1 MAKDGAFFGKQEPN
15 RIIPRR
21 PSHPTRE
28 GRRFFAAGTEGED
41 ETDRGRY
48 GDHRGAAVDGF
59 GRNWLFFYFRPDEW
73 FPFWVQVQLGE
84 KQVEVQKAK
93 REKQLFENRAEEL
106 TTQKETLEKEL
117 ADAKASID
125 EANAAV
131 AQTVDERAQ
140 SEAAFAGQNQ
150 LLESQVEDWETRY
163 QELMG
168 INNSLTVERDA
179 ALQQAEGV
187 QAELHSLQGEYGSLL
202 EEKNSLQAS
211 LEDTKNRNLEMESGA
226 QSQNLEIATLQE
238 QKEALETELTAL
250 REELARVC
258 RVSRPIPME
267 Q

>member
-1 MAKDGAFFGKQEPN
+1 MKQTVAVMA
-15 RIIPRR
+15 IIVALLLMVSGYIVAQHAETSAELRR
-21 PSHPTRE
+21 
-28 GRRFFAAGTEGED
+28 
-41 ETDRGRY
+41 
-48 GDHRGAAVDGF
+48 
-59 GRNWLFFYFRPDEW
+59 
-73 FPFWVQVQLGE
+73 VQVKLGE
-84 KQVEVQKAK
+84 KQVEVQKAN

-187 QAELHSLQGEYGSLL
+187 QEELHSLQGEYGSLL

>member
-1 MAKDGAFFGKQEPN
+1 MKQTVAVMA
-15 RIIPRR
+15 IIVALLLMVSGYIVAQHAETSAELRR
-21 PSHPTRE
+21 
-28 GRRFFAAGTEGED
+28 
-41 ETDRGRY
+41 
-48 GDHRGAAVDGF
+48 
-59 GRNWLFFYFRPDEW
+59 
-73 FPFWVQVQLGE
+73 VQVQLGE
-84 KQVEVQKAK
+84 KLVEVQKAK

-211 LEDTKNRNLEMESGA
+211 LEDTKNRNLEMES
-226 QSQNLEIATLQE
+226 
-238 QKEALETELTAL
+238 
-250 REELARVC
+250 
-258 RVSRPIPME
+258 
-267 Q
+267 

>member
-1 MAKDGAFFGKQEPN
+1 MKQTVAVMA
-15 RIIPRR
+15 IIVALLLMVSGYIVAQHAETSAELRR
-21 PSHPTRE
+21 
-28 GRRFFAAGTEGED
+28 
-41 ETDRGRY
+41 
-48 GDHRGAAVDGF
+48 
-59 GRNWLFFYFRPDEW
+59 
-73 FPFWVQVQLGE
+73 VQVQLGE

-168 INNSLTVERDA
+168 INNSLTVER

-211 LEDTKNRNLEMESGA
+211 LEDTKNRNLELESGA

>member
-1 MAKDGAFFGKQEPN
+1 MKQTVAVMA
-15 RIIPRR
+15 IIVALLLMVSGYIVAQHAETSAELRR
-21 PSHPTRE
+21 
-28 GRRFFAAGTEGED
+28 
-41 ETDRGRY
+41 
-48 GDHRGAAVDGF
+48 
-59 GRNWLFFYFRPDEW
+59 
-73 FPFWVQVQLGE
+73 VQVQLGE

-179 ALQQAEGV
+179 AL
-187 QAELHSLQGEYGSLL
+187 
-202 EEKNSLQAS
+202 
-211 LEDTKNRNLEMESGA
+211 
-226 QSQNLEIATLQE
+226 
-238 QKEALETELTAL
+238 
-250 REELARVC
+250 
-258 RVSRPIPME
+258 
-267 Q
+267 

>member
-1 MAKDGAFFGKQEPN
+1 MKQTVAVMA
-15 RIIPRR
+15 IIVALLLMVSGYIVAQHAETSAELRR
-21 PSHPTRE
+21 
-28 GRRFFAAGTEGED
+28 
-41 ETDRGRY
+41 
-48 GDHRGAAVDGF
+48 
-59 GRNWLFFYFRPDEW
+59 
-73 FPFWVQVQLGE
+73 VQVQLGE

-125 EANAAV
+125 EANTAV

-211 LEDTKNRNLEMESGA
+211 LEDTKNRNLELESGA

>member
-1 MAKDGAFFGKQEPN
+1 MKQTVAVMA
-15 RIIPRR
+15 IIVALLLMVSGYIVAQHAETSAELRR
-21 PSHPTRE
+21 
-28 GRRFFAAGTEGED
+28 
-41 ETDRGRY
+41 
-48 GDHRGAAVDGF
+48 
-59 GRNWLFFYFRPDEW
+59 
-73 FPFWVQVQLGE
+73 VQVQLGE
-84 KQVEVQKAK
+84 KQVEVQKSK

-150 LLESQVEDWETRY
+150 LLESQV